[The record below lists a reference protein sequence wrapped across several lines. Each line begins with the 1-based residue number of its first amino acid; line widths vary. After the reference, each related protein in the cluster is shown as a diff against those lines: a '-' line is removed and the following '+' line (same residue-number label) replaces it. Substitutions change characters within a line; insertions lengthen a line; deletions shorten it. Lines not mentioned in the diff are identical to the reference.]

1 MNDQKKKIVIFL
13 FSALLLGG
21 VGYAMTQMKTI
32 PPLESTTQEKPSV
45 PLEQPPSKS
54 SKESSEKQGILD
66 RVKKPA
72 ANVLDQ
78 LKESP
83 TDDRLE
89 KAIESQGNPD
99 LLTQVFGNARIFLSD
114 NQVAEELAAFD
125 QAAKKADQENQA
137 RLLSKKEKEQEA
149 SEEGT
154 AQGINEGKLPI
165 IETNEELLLNQPV
178 LPKEPEG
185 ITPDY
190 PEQPTIP
197 SIPSE
202 PIPAEP
208 VIPEQPE
215 PMLDQLVDTNK
226 LSLTEGEKRA
236 EALNQS
242 LERLKQE
249 LDQVTM
255 IEKETTQQAEQATE
269 KWQKVAALVK
279 EYNALSEEI
288 NSLLESD
295 GQVLPINVALYQE
308 IYAELH
314 RKVDEIKDVQQ
325 QANQLT
331 EQMTEQMTTSVQQ
344 AQETVHR
351 LPEMVQEYQE
361 LQAQVSTTTA
371 DIQTAVSTAQEKEQV
386 AEAVQPEIAQAT
398 RASEQLV
405 QTNQDVGQQ
414 VEKSQEI
421 NYQPILEQATQRME
435 QVTNEAVQQNEA
447 VAAVMTDFQSV
458 PIVDVQPT
466 VLTSS
471 EVVETQPADETV
483 PVVEPPVTVETP
495 ENLEHSL
502 NE

>member
-45 PLEQPPSKS
+45 PSEQPPSKS

-66 RVKKPA
+66 RVKNPA

-99 LLTQVFGNARIFLSD
+99 LLTQVFGNERIFLSD
-114 NQVAEELAAFD
+114 NQVEEELAAFD

-149 SEEGT
+149 SGEGS
-154 AQGINEGKLPI
+154 AQGINEGKLPM

-202 PIPAEP
+202 PTIEPIPAEP

-215 PMLDQLVDTNK
+215 PTLDQLVGTNK
-226 LSLTEGEKRA
+226 LSLIAGEKRA

-255 IEKETTQQAEQATE
+255 IEKETTQQAEQASE

-279 EYNALSEEI
+279 EYNTLSEEI

-308 IYAELH
+308 IYAGLH

-331 EQMTEQMTTSVQQ
+331 EQMTTSVQQ

-351 LPEMVQEYQE
+351 LPEKAQEYQE

-398 RASEQLV
+398 RASDQLV

-466 VLTSS
+466 VPVSS
-471 EVVETQPADETV
+471 ESVEAQPIEETV
-483 PVVEPPVTVETP
+483 PTVETPVTVETP
-495 ENLEHSL
+495 ENLEHSP